1 MSRKNIFEK
10 ILKLNHRSEKIRSI
24 EGGVLEEKEKKIKN
38 CIQLMQGVLEE
49 IQNEKSSR
57 KLFKSIKHIP
67 GEAERNP
74 DTENLNGK

>member
-67 GEAERNP
+67 G
-74 DTENLNGK
+74 